1 MKHSIRILMLGYA
14 LVGLPACASP
24 YPSHYSAE
32 AIEAKVIDAD
42 TKKPIEGV
50 IVTANWQ
57 LLGGMEGS
65 LPIGQMQVMETQTG
79 SDGVFRFPAWGP
91 LKRPKGYLREDDPQ
105 LLLFKPGYEYKRLA
119 SEISSKINHDS
130 VRRSIWN
137 GKTIEIKR
145 FRGTPKEYAEHL
157 SFLKTR
163 LGFAY
168 NGDNCEWK
176 QVPRMLLVQH
186 KEMLRLDEKQIFNT
200 LQSVEMVSGQK
211 KCGSAQEFFR
221 SYLQ

>member
-1 MKHSIRILMLGYA
+1 M
-14 LVGLPACASP
+14 
-24 YPSHYSAE
+24 
-32 AIEAKVIDAD
+32 
-42 TKKPIEGV
+42 
-50 IVTANWQ
+50 
-57 LLGGMEGS
+57 
-65 LPIGQMQVMETQTG
+65 
-79 SDGVFRFPAWGP
+79 
-91 LKRPKGYLREDDPQ
+91 
-105 LLLFKPGYEYKRLA
+105 
-119 SEISSKINHDS
+119 
-130 VRRSIWN
+130 
-137 GKTIEIKR
+137 KR
-145 FRGTPKEYAEHL
+145 FRGMPKEYAEHL

-176 QVPRMLLVQH
+176 QVPRMLVVQH

>member
-50 IVTANWQ
+50 IVTASWQ

-91 LKRPKGYLREDDPQ
+91 LKRPKATCARTTRSCSSSSPVTSTS
-105 LLLFKPGYEYKRLA
+105 A
-119 SEISSKINHDS
+119 SRARSAP
-130 VRRSIWN
+130 RSI
-137 GKTIEIKR
+137 TIPC
-145 FRGTPKEYAEHL
+145 GGL
-157 SFLKTR
+157 SGMGRR
-163 LGFAY
+163 L
-168 NGDNCEWK
+168 
-176 QVPRMLLVQH
+176 R
-186 KEMLRLDEKQIFNT
+186 
-200 LQSVEMVSGQK
+200 
-211 KCGSAQEFFR
+211 
-221 SYLQ
+221 